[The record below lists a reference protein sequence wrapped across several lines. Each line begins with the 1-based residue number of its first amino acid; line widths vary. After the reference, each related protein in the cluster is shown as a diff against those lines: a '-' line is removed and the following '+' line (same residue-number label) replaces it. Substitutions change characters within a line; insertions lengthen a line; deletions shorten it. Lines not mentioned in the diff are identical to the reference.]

1 MRERRKSIL
10 KFDAA
15 KVYNP
20 KKVRIFFC
28 LARKLH
34 FLQFGFQKHLANFFC
49 ITYRNGEWCQ
59 FMVRIGS
66 PEFISFYHVCFLSFF
81 FSVFFSNFLWILIL
95 VEVLRY
101 IWRYLKQPSGVIP
114 RWSFEE

>member
-1 MRERRKSIL
+1 MRERRQSIL

-15 KVYNP
+15 KVCKA
-20 KKVRIFFC
+20 KKVRSFFC

-59 FMVRIGS
+59 FMVGIGF
-66 PEFISFYHVCFLSFF
+66 PAFISFYHVCFVSFYF
-81 FSVFFSNFLWILIL
+81 YVFFLIFC
-95 VEVLRY
+95 
-101 IWRYLKQPSGVIP
+101 G
-114 RWSFEE
+114 F